1 MRSYTD
7 LDNQLTKIT
16 MITRIQKPKKD
27 KGDTNGKASKSGS
40 PKILAGI
47 AKKDGESKEEFA
59 KRFIEKLS
67 QL

>member
-1 MRSYTD
+1 
-7 LDNQLTKIT
+7 

-27 KGDTNGKASKSGS
+27 KDATKGKSGKSGS
-40 PKILAGI
+40 PKILTGI
-47 AKKDGESKEEFA
+47 PKKDGESKEEFA